1 MCFQWGLEC
10 EGGPNITGQY
20 PNNDDYYEKFYSGA
34 FYIGSE
40 RIDGYSDANS
50 ATGKTGLF
58 RASRSSSIYGSSS
71 TVQPPAL
78 RLTFCIKT

>member
-20 PNNDDYYEKFYSGA
+20 PNNDDYYERFYSGA

-50 ATGKTGLF
+50 AAGKTGLF